1 MVESASV
8 SAFAEKNLVAEI
20 AGKTGVFAA
29 AAAETKTRLVA
40 STLDAMTEAIVCV
53 CMCMCVCDDCCA
65 VPVYLCS
72 LLRAIVTTTFAVA
85 V

>member
-29 AAAETKTRLVA
+29 AAAETKRRLVA

-53 CMCMCVCDDCCA
+53 Y
-65 VPVYLCS
+65 VYV
-72 LLRAIVTTTFAVA
+72 RV
-85 V
+85 